1 LDTIKQPY
9 NALRDRLDNAFA
21 SLRSSVGIVTTYYG
35 DSVFLGRGNTLSDQQ
50 IMEVGVPVD
59 LPSNVRLYWRARAYD
74 RYQNGQWIS
83 SITNTAPFNPE
94 SDNLIHE
101 ASAARF
107 PAVFEFS
114 TALPLSTIYTPSQPN
129 WVSRPAILHGEIQT
143 GATIDLSGVRAEP
156 GIAAGETYVV
166 QASPP
171 NVTISQLRN
180 AGTEYPE
187 WIRARYLQL
196 PDTITDRTRAKA
208 LEIAAGLDNPYD
220 ITSAITDWLRNN
232 ITYSQTIPNPPDDQ
246 DVVDWFLFDL
256 QQGFCNY
263 YATAEVILLR
273 SLGIPARW
281 VVGYAQGEEQIEPR
295 YIVRQRDA
303 HAWPEVYFPGFG
315 WVEFE
320 PTASQPAIARL
331 VGEVDPNDPNRGAF
345 PGDAPTLEEELR
357 QLREEREPN
366 SVDPNNP
373 ALTQG
378 DYVSIFL
385 SIAAALLLVFLG
397 MRFFLPPFPVMLVAV
412 WQRLGLQP
420 PQRLIL
426 WAEQASARAA
436 ARIKLPPL
444 PILVETSILKVGA
457 RPPAFIQRWS
467 QMAQLPALSR
477 SYLEIN
483 QALKR
488 IGRPGTETETPL
500 ERATMLGAA
509 LPAADQPAHELVTE
523 YQLSLFSTQPPNED
537 TAYQAGQVIRK
548 LSLRKM
554 YRNWLTRLQESPRS
568 RRRSL
573 FDPSERDEPPEKTFE
588 I

>member
-1 LDTIKQPY
+1 
-9 NALRDRLDNAFA
+9 
-21 SLRSSVGIVTTYYG
+21 
-35 DSVFLGRGNTLSDQQ
+35 
-50 IMEVGVPVD
+50 
-59 LPSNVRLYWRARAYD
+59 
-74 RYQNGQWIS
+74 
-83 SITNTAPFNPE
+83 
-94 SDNLIHE
+94 
-101 ASAARF
+101 
-107 PAVFEFS
+107 
-114 TALPLSTIYTPSQPN
+114 
-129 WVSRPAILHGEIQT
+129 
-143 GATIDLSGVRAEP
+143 
-156 GIAAGETYVV
+156 V

-208 LEIAAGLDNPYD
+208 REITAGLDNPYD

-232 ITYSQTIPNPPDDQ
+232 ITYSETIPSPPDDQ

-357 QLREEREPN
+357 QLREEREQN

-420 PQRLIL
+420 PQRLIF

-467 QMAQLPALSR
+467 QMAQLPALSH

-488 IGRPGTETETPL
+488 IGRPGSETETPL
-500 ERATMLGAA
+500 ERANTLGAA
-509 LPAADQPAHELVTE
+509 LPAADQPAHELVNE